1 MEWGISFI
9 GCNGVEHDTRGYNGV
24 KYDTIGYW
32 INSRDRIEPKVTE

>member
-9 GCNGVEHDTRGYNGV
+9 GCNGVEYDTRGYNGV

-32 INSRDRIEPKVTE
+32 INSQDRIEPKVTE